1 MKNSFLILFV
11 LASSSTI
18 ISQALGLENLHHWS
32 KPIIM
37 LALGGYYITATSRGR
52 SWAVLLAIVF
62 SFFGDS
68 FLLYEKKAP
77 IYFMLGLGSFLLA
90 HLIYII
96 AYKHH
101 VDENNGDELMGV
113 HRVRLAFPIV
123 LAGSGLV
130 IVLFP
135 HLGDLKFP
143 VTVYAVILVLMVLNA
158 LFRYNRTNMQSFWLV
173 FAGAVLFMV
182 SDSILALN
190 KFLMTFPNAGIWIML
205 TYVSAQ
211 FLIVEGLI
219 RHPVRKS

>member
-1 MKNSFLILFV
+1 MKTSFLILFV
-11 LASSSTI
+11 LASASTI
-18 ISQALGLENLHHWS
+18 ISQTFGLENVHHWS

-37 LALGGYYITATSRGR
+37 LALAGYYVASTSSGRR
-52 SWAVLLAIVF
+52 SWAVLLAIAF

-68 FLLYEKKAP
+68 FLLYESKGP
-77 IYFMLGLGSFLLA
+77 IYFMLGLGSFLMA
-90 HLIYII
+90 HLIYIV

-135 HLGDLKFP
+135 HLADLKFP

-158 LFRYNRTNMQSFWLV
+158 LFRYNRTTTESFWFV
-173 FAGAVLFMV
+173 FIGAVLFMI
-182 SDSILALN
+182 SD
-190 KFLMTFPNAGIWIML
+190 
-205 TYVSAQ
+205 
-211 FLIVEGLI
+211 
-219 RHPVRKS
+219 